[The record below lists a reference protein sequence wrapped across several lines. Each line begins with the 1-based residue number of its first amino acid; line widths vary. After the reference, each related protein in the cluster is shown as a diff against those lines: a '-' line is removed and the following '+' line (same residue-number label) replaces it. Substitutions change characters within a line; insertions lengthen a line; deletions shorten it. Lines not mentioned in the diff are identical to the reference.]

1 MGVRIL
7 QLLAF
12 MQHFAGCDKLV
23 DSRFI
28 KVLK

>member
-7 QLLAF
+7 QLLAI
-12 MQHFAGCDKLV
+12 MQHFVACDKLV